1 MSQFTVFTLKGAV
14 FWQGCFFYFSA
25 ISLLEK
31 LRPKE
36 HAILHQGHEVSGKV
50 SGSETQSWLTPVPKL
65 LFTILGIRVQF
76 DFRAERGVFTLYHFI
91 YFRHPRRLILPK
103 GTQRVGKWGLGN
115 KFNLNTHTN
124 DGRKKNEGRKGKRKE
139 RQEGNSCVEGPCQGK
154 RNLGSFWLIPQKWN
168 ALVGSSGSD

>member
-1 MSQFTVFTLKGAV
+1 MHHLVSLQHPTLLSYEV
-14 FWQGCFFYFSA
+14 SA

-103 GTQRVGKWGLGN
+103 GTQRDGSNIHLQFLISSYNFWFSGCEGSILHLAAETWNVPIRIYLDGFFYFSVFVSGQ
-115 KFNLNTHTN
+115 NTHVP
-124 DGRKKNEGRKGKRKE
+124 GK
-139 RQEGNSCVEGPCQGK
+139 
-154 RNLGSFWLIPQKWN
+154 II
-168 ALVGSSGSD
+168 